1 MWQDASANILDS
13 SAASFGLL
21 NGKCEAFVIR
31 SHMGPTHGT
40 LMMNPVV
47 ADNSRKDPEDVPIP
61 LKAIPHGIVK
71 NS

>member
-1 MWQDASANILDS
+1 
-13 SAASFGLL
+13 
-21 NGKCEAFVIR
+21 
-31 SHMGPTHGT
+31 MGPTHGT

-47 ADNSRKDPEDVPIP
+47 ADNPRKDPEDVPIP

>member
-13 SAASFGLL
+13 SATSFGLL

-47 ADNSRKDPEDVPIP
+47 ADNPRKDPEDVPIP